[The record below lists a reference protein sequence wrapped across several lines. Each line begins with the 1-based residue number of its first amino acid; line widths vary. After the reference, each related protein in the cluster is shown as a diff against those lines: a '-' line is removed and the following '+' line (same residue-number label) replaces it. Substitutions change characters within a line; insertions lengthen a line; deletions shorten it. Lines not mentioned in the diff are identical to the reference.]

1 MHLVWKA
8 AAGDDLYF
16 YSSSLDFDSYHKMIW
31 TIDKSP
37 FVTVMQCSGLAQ
49 KRWHL
54 EKFLLPWPS
63 GCKSRGIYPIC
74 FYSTKLYT
82 SGPRSFQQI
91 KAQYESGSPDL
102 TQKNFLSP
110 TIQRVGQVLNL
121 RLTAILKKF
130 CDTISWQF
138 VNLLWFLDD
147 WSLLHLS
154 SPFIAA
160 LDGCLN
166 GQLVLLV
173 ICVVENLVGWPVA
186 CIIGWFRQ

>member
-8 AAGDDLYF
+8 ADGDDLYF
-16 YSSSLDFDSYHKMIW
+16 YSSSQHSLDFDSSHKMIW
-31 TIDKSP
+31 TTDKSP

-91 KAQYESGSPDL
+91 KALCESGSPIIVEWPDPQEFPCSNY
-102 TQKNFLSP
+102 TKGWSGPKSQVDSNFEEILWYYILAIRQLYYGSWM
-110 TIQRVGQVLNL
+110 IDHFCICR
-121 RLTAILKKF
+121 RLLL
-130 CDTISWQF
+130 
-138 VNLLWFLDD
+138 LLWM
-147 WSLLHLS
+147 
-154 SPFIAA
+154 
-160 LDGCLN
+160 
-166 GQLVLLV
+166 
-173 ICVVENLVGWPVA
+173 VA
-186 CIIGWFRQ
+186 WMVSWFC